1 MIPAGPCCRFVPS
14 RDHRLRL
21 QAKFYLAKHYNFV
34 MIRRPIALSQE
45 PKNGNLHMI
54 TTLFSHRLARRRIPL
69 IACACLI
76 SPAVNHSAL
85 AQAQTEEAI
94 VVTGEEV
101 PSAYGAPPGFS
112 RSRFSNAVNA
122 YVLPPWAFFFGELF
136 EGQGFRHGPPDYL
149 FTQEIEMGL
158 PYRFNVAAET
168 ELERFNGGGGVQTVS
183 LEARWALADWNKIPL
198 NPTIFAEYKF
208 GVGTIRHEE
217 VPPPPGGGE
226 EEQEEGGPP
235 KVPDAYE
242 VRLLLAQ
249 DFGEHVEWAMNWFFE
264 KENTGDRGREWG
276 FSQAAMI
283 PVLLPAER
291 LKVGVEMQYRNLTV
305 KDTRGDPLN
314 SFVIGPTVAWKPTAQ
329 TRLDISPLFGCT
341 HDSPV
346 ADVFVAFSW
355 LFGGERAEAEAP
367 VSTRFRY
374 LSMVPA
380 DYYSGKESAEEI
392 KQVAPPPCP
401 EWYGD
406 REWNVNLWGTYTFTN
421 TEFAPNPSLVDIVQS
436 TSEGNPVVGTYDH
449 YIGGDHAWGGGGD
462 IKYFFYRY
470 VGLGIEGFALDASKS
485 GFDIFED
492 PTIPIFVHRR
502 INHDHTIGSV
512 LGTLTL
518 RYPIPCTRLAPYA
531 WAGVGAIFGGGERD
545 IVHTQ
550 GPPDAFAVHAETD
563 HFGAETKVLGQFG
576 AGLEFRIARH
586 FGWTNDL
593 SFGVIDGPKNNFGM
607 LRSGLNF
614 VF

>member
-1 MIPAGPCCRFVPS
+1 MKKTSF
-14 RDHRLRL
+14 
-21 QAKFYLAKHYNFV
+21 F
-34 MIRRPIALSQE
+34 SQIGR
-45 PKNGNLHMI
+45 K
-54 TTLFSHRLARRRIPL
+54 RIILL
-69 IACACLI
+69 IACTSLTLA
-76 SPAVNHSAL
+76 AANNSAFG
-85 AQAQTEEAI
+85 QDTTQGPV
-94 VVTGEEV
+94 VVTAPELPGAYEEV
-101 PSAYGAPPGFS
+101 PSAYGAPPQFS

-122 YVLPPWAFFFGELF
+122 YVLPPWAFFFGQLF

-158 PYRFNVAAET
+158 PYRFNVAAESQW
-168 ELERFNGGGGVQTVS
+168 ERFNGGGGARSVS

-217 VPPPPGGGE
+217 VAPPMGPGGEGE
-226 EEQEEGGPP
+226 EEEEGGPP

-276 FSQAAMI
+276 FSQAAMVPI
-283 PVLLPAER
+283 LLPNER
-291 LKVGVEMQYRNLTV
+291 LRVGIEMEYKNTTV
-305 KDTRGDPLN
+305 KDTRGDPLH
-314 SFVIGPTVAWKPTAQ
+314 SFTIGPTVAWKPTAQ

-341 HDSPV
+341 AGAPV

-367 VSTRFRY
+367 VSSRFRY
-374 LSMVPA
+374 FTDA
-380 DYYSGKESAEEI
+380 AYARRGKDSGKEM
-392 KQVAPPPCP
+392 KQVAYVPPCP

-406 REWNVNLWGTYTFTN
+406 REWNVNLWGTYAFTN
-421 TEFAPNPSLVDIVQS
+421 TEFAPNPSLIDIVQS
-436 TSEGNPVVGTYDH
+436 TSEGGPVLGTYDR

-462 IKYFFYRY
+462 VKYFFCRY
-470 VGLGIEGFALDASKS
+470 AGVGVEGFALDASKP

-492 PTIPIFVHRR
+492 QSVPILIKQR
-502 INHDHTIGSV
+502 INHNHTVGAV

-545 IVHTQ
+545 ELHTQ
-550 GPPDAFAVHAETD
+550 GPPDAFAVNAQTE
-563 HFGAETKVLGQFG
+563 HFGAETKLLGQFG
-576 AGLEFRIARH
+576 AGLEFRFARN

-593 SFGVIDGPKNNFGM
+593 SFGVIDEIG
-607 LRSGLNF
+607 RASCRER
-614 VF
+614 V

>member
-1 MIPAGPCCRFVPS
+1 MRKTSLFCRG
-14 RDHRLRL
+14 RWLR
-21 QAKFYLAKHYNFV
+21 
-34 MIRRPIALSQE
+34 PLS
-45 PKNGNLHMI
+45 LV
-54 TTLFSHRLARRRIPL
+54 
-69 IACACLI
+69 ACAFLV
-76 SPAVNHSAL
+76 SAASHSAF
-85 AQAQTEEAI
+85 AQEVTLSEEQPI
-94 VVTGEEV
+94 VITGEEV
-101 PSAYGAPPGFS
+101 PSAYGAPPGLS
-112 RSRFSNAVNA
+112 RSRFSNTTQA

-136 EGQGFRHGPPDYL
+136 EGQGLRHGPPDYL

-158 PYRFNVAAET
+158 PYRFNVAAESQF
-168 ELERFNGGGGVQTVS
+168 ERFNGGGGAQTVS

-198 NPTIFAEYKF
+198 NPTLFAEYKF

-217 VPPPPGGGE
+217 VPPPPGGGGE
-226 EEQEEGGPP
+226 EEEEEEGGPP

-249 DFGEHVEWAMNWFFE
+249 EFFGRVEWAMNWFFE

-276 FSQAAMI
+276 FSQAAMT

-291 LKVGVEMQYRNLTV
+291 LKVGIEMQYKNVTT

-314 SFVIGPTVAWKPTAQ
+314 SFVIGPSVAWKPTAH

-341 HDSPV
+341 DDSPV

-355 LFGGERAEAEAP
+355 LFGGEHAEAEAP
-367 VSTRFRY
+367 VSSRFRY
-374 LSMVPA
+374 LSKVSRA
-380 DYYSGKESAEEI
+380 DKDSDKEM
-392 KQVAPPPCP
+392 KQVAAPCP
-401 EWYGD
+401 DWYGD
-406 REWNVNLWGTYTFTN
+406 REWNVNLFGTYAFTN

-436 TSEGNPVVGTYDH
+436 TSEGGAVLGTYDH

-462 IKYFFYRY
+462 IKYFFCRY
-470 VGLGIEGFALDASKS
+470 VGLGVEGFALDASKP

-492 PTIPIFVHRR
+492 PTVPVFVHRR

-518 RYPIPCTRLAPYA
+518 RYPIPCTRLSPYA

-550 GPPDAFAVHAETD
+550 GPPDAFAVHAQTD
-563 HFGAETKVLGQFG
+563 HFGSETKVLGQFG
-576 AGLEFRIARH
+576 AGLEFRVARH
-586 FGWTNDL
+586 IGWTNDL
-593 SFGVIDGPKNNFGM
+593 SFGVIDGTKNNFGM
-607 LRSGLNF
+607 FRSGLNLAF
-614 VF
+614 